1 MAFFS
6 TGGNLGTR
14 SISLNICFCR
24 LKIYA
29 EGFAELNR
37 IGLGSV
43 AAISAHCPLLNVA
56 AVVLN
61 LYLAAACAP

>member
-1 MAFFS
+1 MAECLMNTLVPVS
-6 TGGNLGTR
+6 YTHLDVYKR
-14 SISLNICFCR
+14 Q
-24 LKIYA
+24 A

-43 AAISAHCPLLNVA
+43 AAISAHCPELNLA

-61 LYLAAACAP
+61 LYFAAACAP